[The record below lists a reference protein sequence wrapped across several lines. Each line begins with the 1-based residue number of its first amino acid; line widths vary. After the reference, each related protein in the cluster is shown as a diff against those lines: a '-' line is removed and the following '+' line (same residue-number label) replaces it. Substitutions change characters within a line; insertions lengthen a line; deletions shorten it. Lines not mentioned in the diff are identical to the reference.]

1 MYELAAE
8 RLRPLLGELPVALS
22 WGEWDT
28 SCTGEF
34 SETKGVVIITER
46 IGNQG
51 YRDLRLKDTRVERRM
66 ALVDGQ
72 CQSVEESTHRYQL
85 PIEYDEERY
94 LLPIELASDP
104 L

>member
-1 MYELAAE
+1 M
-8 RLRPLLGELPVALS
+8 
-22 WGEWDT
+22 
-28 SCTGEF
+28 
-34 SETKGVVIITER
+34 VIITER

-72 CQSVEESTHRYQL
+72 CQTIEESTHRYQL

-94 LLPIELASDP
+94 LLPIELVSDP